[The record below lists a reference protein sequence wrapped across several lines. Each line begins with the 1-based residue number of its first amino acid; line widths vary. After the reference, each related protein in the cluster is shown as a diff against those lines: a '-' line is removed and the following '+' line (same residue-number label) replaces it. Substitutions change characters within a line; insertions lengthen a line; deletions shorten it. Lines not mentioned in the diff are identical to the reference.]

1 MTLHACRRPLTRG
14 RAVAPLKKI
23 FVTRRMPVG
32 RHRRRKRAM
41 QREPRM
47 ARGSTHTGIG
57 YARAAQVT
65 DMAGLRRAADMSS
78 INEVFAEVL
87 PHK

>member
-1 MTLHACRRPLTRG
+1 
-14 RAVAPLKKI
+14 
-23 FVTRRMPVG
+23 
-32 RHRRRKRAM
+32 M